1 MKRILVIGYGNELRT
16 DDGLGPKL
24 ACAIEQLALSDVAV
38 LVCHQ
43 LTPELADPLSRAE
56 FAVFIDARIGASG
69 GVALQ
74 PLVEPERASFSPHAS
89 DPAAL
94 LAFSRAVYG
103 AAPRSWWLTLPAFN
117 LTYGEGLSPAAQ
129 ASLQEGLAA
138 FRQLR
143 DRIAAIPQRRSE
155 SRARKASVPVQAAP

>member
-1 MKRILVIGYGNELRT
+1 VKRILVIGYGNELRG

-24 ACAIEQLALSDVAV
+24 ACAIDALALPDVAV

-56 FAVFIDARIGASG
+56 FAVFIDARIDGSSG
-69 GVALQ
+69 VQLH
-74 PLVEPERASFSPHAS
+74 PLHEPQRASFSPHAS

-94 LAFSRAVYG
+94 LALSRAVYG
-103 AAPRSWWLTLPAFN
+103 VAPHGWWLTLPAVD
-117 LTYGEGLSPAAQ
+117 LGIGEGLSLAAQ
-129 ASLQEGLAA
+129 ESFERGLAA

-143 DRIAAIPQRRSE
+143 DRIAAVSHRCLESSRRE
-155 SRARKASVPVQAAP
+155 APTSV